1 MAIVSGFHNSINGD
15 RKYGADFFALFFS
28 TLIAN
33 GVFPNPSTGLQVIAN
48 GNMTTFVKAGRGWI
62 NGYFIVND
70 GDYVLQHDN
79 ADGVLKRIDR
89 VVMKLNHITRQ
100 IELVVKKGAFAS
112 TPVAPTLQRDADVYE
127 LALADVLINNGATQI
142 TQANITD
149 QRLNSA
155 LCGIVHGTVNQ
166 VDTTTLFNQYQSWM
180 TQQAIAY
187 ENNFIGWSETKRED
201 FDNWLATIQDILDG
215 NVAANLQNLITQNKD
230 NLILLQTQV
239 SRHLDEDAIHLATG
253 TANAITISTPQ
264 GDYAYGQFK
273 QLKFKAIANNTGNVT
288 INVDGK
294 GAVPALKFDGTQLAA
309 GAIKANKIYEWYF
322 DESSGGRFFLI
333 AKASGNAVAGDVLAG
348 KIFSNDDG
356 EFIGT
361 LSPDTKWARLTP
373 TKSIITSSN
382 PYIDEYTITG
392 LTFIPKQLIITTAQ
406 DSFIAG
412 FTYSAANF
420 TLAIGDYLNASVSTR
435 GYNYAESQTPYE
447 GSTYASNFV
456 RGLTTKFRIT
466 NNITRIY
473 NVTSVLCIG

>member
-48 GNMTTFVKAGRGWI
+48 GNMTTSVKAGRGWI

-100 IELVVKKGAFAS
+100 IEVVVKKGTFAS
-112 TPVAPTLQRDADVYE
+112 TPVAPALQRDADVYE

-149 QRLNSA
+149 QRLNTA

-166 VDTTTLFNQYQSWM
+166 VDTTTIFNQYQAWM

-201 FDNWLATIQDILDG
+201 FDNWFATIQDILDG

-230 NLILLQTQV
+230 NLILLQTQI

-348 KIFSNDDG
+348 KIFSSDDG
-356 EFIGT
+356 EFVGT
-361 LSPDTKWARLTP
+361 MVNRGSYRPIPITTQNQVV
-373 TKSIITSSN
+373 SIPQGYHDGTGSITANYPGRKYQSQ
-382 PYIDEYTITG
+382 TIT
-392 LTFIPKQLIITTAQ
+392 IPSSATATITYEFTPDIAYATDSMSQVVTMIRRGSKPLSNYASPIFVTVEQLKTDYART
-406 DSFIAG
+406 
-412 FTYSAANF
+412 F
-420 TLAIGDYLNASVSTR
+420 TLQAWG
-435 GYNYAESQTPYE
+435 
-447 GSTYASNFV
+447 
-456 RGLTTKFRIT
+456 
-466 NNITRIY
+466 
-473 NVTSVLCIG
+473 